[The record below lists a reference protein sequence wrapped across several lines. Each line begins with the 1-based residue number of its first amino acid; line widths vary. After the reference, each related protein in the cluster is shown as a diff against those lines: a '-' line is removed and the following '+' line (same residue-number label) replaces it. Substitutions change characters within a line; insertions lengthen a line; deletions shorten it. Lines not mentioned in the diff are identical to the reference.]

1 MVIACILNLHFLH
14 IQIQMLAQFQGSSQ
28 ASPQGPL
35 TTQDLETTHIPS
47 TTAQL
52 EQELLD
58 LQSKIL
64 EIESRLFKDEP
75 NTATHIKPSA
85 STSTKQ
91 FSFLISPRS
100 RLRLTKP
107 KSMQISP
114 ISSPRPSVYIPRPSL
129 RMKKVKTAEK
139 EIAQIKDREIHL
151 SSKEHSIYSQIQAIR
166 HELQHERKRGETLFK
181 ENSSIKKQLNKTQ
194 ALVASLARL
203 EEQYNTL
210 VLKYERSEQI
220 RAKQNKMIHLLK
232 SELYVRLG
240 ICKDM

>member
-1 MVIACILNLHFLH
+1 
-14 IQIQMLAQFQGSSQ
+14 MLAQSQGSSQ
-28 ASPQGPL
+28 ASPKGPL
-35 TTQDLETTHIPS
+35 TAQDLEASHIPS
-47 TTAQL
+47 ATAQL
-52 EQELLD
+52 EIELAD

-100 RLRLTKP
+100 RLRITKP
-107 KSMQISP
+107 KSMQVSP
-114 ISSPRPSVYIPRPSL
+114 ISSPRPSLYTSRPSL
-129 RMKKVKTAEK
+129 RMKKVKKSEK
-139 EIAQIKDREIHL
+139 EIARIQDKEIQLSPKD
-151 SSKEHSIYSQIQAIR
+151 HSIYSQIQSIR
-166 HELQHERKRGETLFK
+166 HELQHERKRGETLSK

-210 VLKYERSEQI
+210 VLKYERSEEI
-220 RAKQNKMIHLLK
+220 RAKQSKMIHLLK

-240 ICKDM
+240 VCKDM

>member
-1 MVIACILNLHFLH
+1 
-14 IQIQMLAQFQGSSQ
+14 MLAQSQGSSQ
-28 ASPQGPL
+28 PSPKGPL

-52 EQELLD
+52 EIELSD

-64 EIESRLFKDEP
+64 EIESRLFKYEP

-85 STSTKQ
+85 SSSTKQ

-100 RLRLTKP
+100 KLRVTKP

-114 ISSPRPSVYIPRPSL
+114 ISSPRPSVNIPRPSL
-129 RMKKVKTAEK
+129 RMKKVKKSEK
-139 EIAQIKDREIHL
+139 EIAKIQGSEIQL
-151 SSKEHSIYSQIQAIR
+151 SSKEHSIYSQIQSIR
-166 HELQHERKRGETLFK
+166 HELQYERKRGETLSK

-194 ALVASLARL
+194 SLVASLARL

-220 RAKQNKMIHLLK
+220 RGKQNKMIDLLK